1 MEATE
6 KQVQLIA
13 RLVEEREI
21 SPVGSDSGGA
31 GMSALEWL
39 DAVRARLTAA
49 TPGPWEAARPDF
61 RFPAHVTGLDTSC

>member
-1 MEATE
+1 MIEHKTIE
-6 KQVQLIA
+6 P
-13 RLVEEREI
+13 E
-21 SPVGSDSGGA
+21 VGV
-31 GMSALEWL
+31 MSALEWL